1 MGDTKASNNT
11 LHETKHT
18 GSSILS
24 CRVGLDPID
33 MYIIN
38 IHNIIYYIYI
48 YIHIY
53 KYVYTYVY
61 TYIYIYIHIEHQVI
75 KGLEETKL

>member
-48 YIHIY
+48 YIYINMYIHMYIH
-53 KYVYTYVY
+53 
-61 TYIYIYIHIEHQVI
+61 IYIYIHIEHQVI

>member
-48 YIHIY
+48 YIYINMYIHMYIHI
-53 KYVYTYVY
+53 
-61 TYIYIYIHIEHQVI
+61 YIYIYTYRASSNQRF
-75 KGLEETKL
+75 GRN

>member
-48 YIHIY
+48 YIYINMYIHMYIHI
-53 KYVYTYVY
+53 
-61 TYIYIYIHIEHQVI
+61 YIYIYIYTYRASSNQRF
-75 KGLEETKL
+75 GRN